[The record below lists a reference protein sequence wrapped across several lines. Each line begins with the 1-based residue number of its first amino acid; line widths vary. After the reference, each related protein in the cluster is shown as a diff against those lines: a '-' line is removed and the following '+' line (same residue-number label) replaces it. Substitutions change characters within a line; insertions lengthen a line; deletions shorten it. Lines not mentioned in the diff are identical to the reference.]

1 MRAIDAGMATHED
14 IRTILSL
21 NDLIKIIDYLDMKA
35 DYQQH
40 AQEQQNDRT

>member
-1 MRAIDAGMATHED
+1 MRAIDAGMATHDD
-14 IRTILSL
+14 IRTRLSL

-40 AQEQQNDRT
+40 GATE